1 MKEKSRTTK
10 NCTVIRG
17 QFLTHFDLCGLLV
30 VQIFGLGPGRGP
42 VGASKAQHLR
52 VKYPEL
58 GVQTAK
64 MFTSNNVL
72 LNRRN
77 IVACEHF
84 CSLNTQLRVFDSQV
98 LSL

>member
-42 VGASKAQHLR
+42 VGASRAQTLR
-52 VKYPEL
+52 VKYLEL
-58 GVQTAK
+58 GAKTAK
-64 MFTSNNVL
+64 MNIGNYVM
-72 LNRRN
+72 LNYIFRPS
-77 IVACEHF
+77 IF
-84 CSLNTQLRVFDSQV
+84 LKPS
-98 LSL
+98 